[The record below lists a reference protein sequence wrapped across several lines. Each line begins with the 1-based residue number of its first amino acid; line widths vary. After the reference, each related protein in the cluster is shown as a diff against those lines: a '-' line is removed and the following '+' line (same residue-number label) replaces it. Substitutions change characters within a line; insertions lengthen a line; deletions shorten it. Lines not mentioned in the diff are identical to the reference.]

1 MSANSTNWEKLEG
14 NQGVLTVEVDSETF
28 DNALD
33 QAFEKVK
40 KQVNVPGFRKGKVPR
55 KLFEQRFG
63 VESLYQDAVDIVLPD
78 AYSEAVQETN
88 IDPVDQPQIDIEEIE
103 KGKNLVFKATVTVKP
118 EVELGEYKGLEVE
131 EFDSSVSDEDVEEE
145 LNKLQEQQAELVVV
159 EEGEVQEGDT
169 IVMDFKGFVDGEAF
183 EGGEAENY
191 SLEIGSGQFIPGF
204 EEQLVGMTAGEEKDI
219 TITFPEEYHSEDL
232 AGKEA
237 VFSVK
242 LHDIKRKELPE
253 FDDEFAKDVDEDV
266 ETLAELKEKQKDKLK
281 HDKEHEKEHYERDT
295 VVEKASENA
304 KVDIP
309 EAMITSETDRMMQE
323 FDQRLQAQGMS
334 LDMYYQVAGT
344 DEEGMKE
351 QFKSEAEKRVK
362 MNLTLEAVAEA
373 EEVEASDEDVEK
385 ELDKMAETYQRE
397 KEEIRQL
404 LAMQG
409 GTDALKGDLRVQK
422 AIDFLVEHSKTV
434 PKSEENEEEE

>member
-14 NQGVLTVEVDSETF
+14 NQGVLTVEVDSDKF

-78 AYSEAVQETN
+78 AYSEAVQEAN

-118 EVELGEYKGLEVE
+118 EVELGDYKGLEVE
-131 EFDSSVSDEDVEEE
+131 EFDTSVSEEDVNEE

-159 EEGEVQEGDT
+159 EDGEVQEGDT
-169 IVMDFKGFVDGEAF
+169 VVMDFKGFVDGEAF

-204 EEQLVGMTAGEEKDI
+204 EEQVVGMTAGEEKDI

-266 ETLAELKEKQKDKLK
+266 ESFDELKQKQEDKLK
-281 HDKEHEKEHYERDT
+281 HDKEHEKEHHERDT
-295 VVEKASENA
+295 VVEKAAENA
-304 KVDIP
+304 QADIP

-362 MNLTLEAVAEA
+362 MNLTLEAVAQA

-422 AIDFLVEHSKTV
+422 AIDFLVEHSKIV
-434 PKSEENEEEE
+434 PKSEENEDEA